1 MYKYFSMTNEIETR
15 LLYDR
20 IEEIL
25 EEARECIDKG
35 EFELQFSKKNIDTF
49 RKIRRELGITLEDF
63 EDEILE
69 AIKKLTKENYYQGPK
84 ADDNKERDFV
94 FWVFGTEVFGK
105 EIYLKFDIREK
116 NGKRLVVWSYHF
128 PEYNIYYPFRK
139 K

>member
-1 MYKYFSMTNEIETR
+1 MKFEEGIIEK
-15 LLYDR
+15 LL
-20 IEEIL
+20 EEIL
-25 EEARECIDKG
+25 EEARECVNKG
-35 EFELQFSKKNIDTF
+35 EFELQFSEKNIDTF

-69 AIKKLTKENYYQGPK
+69 AIKRLTKENYYQGPK

-116 NGKRLVVWSYHF
+116 DGKKLIVWSYHF
-128 PEYNIYYPFRK
+128 PEHNIYYPFRK